1 MDGVLSCGG
10 GGKKWRDQLAWML
23 ESVEKLPHFKEILAP
38 LSETRPRYQEYVQQ
52 RNAAKKM

>member
-38 LSETRPRYQEYVQQ
+38 LSETRPRSQE
-52 RNAAKKM
+52 